1 MNDMNGI
8 SGKLY
13 ALLDSVKKGAES
25 AGETASNAAYMAGKK
40 GEDIYNVVK
49 LNFKIEKLK
58 NDVDNALT
66 EIGKMIYQTHIGGED
81 NQEILQ
87 EKLREIDRLHA
98 EIAELEI
105 KTGKAEKIITC
116 PNCGAE
122 VKASDHAY
130 CGQCG
135 TKL

>member
-81 NQEILQ
+81 NQEVLL

>member
-1 MNDMNGI
+1 MSDMNGM

-13 ALLDSVKKGAES
+13 AILDSVKKGVETI
-25 AGETASNAAYMAGKK
+25 GETASNAAYMAGKK
-40 GEDIYNVVK
+40 GEDIYNAAK
-49 LNFKIEKLK
+49 LNFKIAELK

-81 NQEILQ
+81 NQEVLL

-135 TKL
+135 TEL

>member
-49 LNFKIEKLK
+49 LNFKIAELK

-66 EIGKMIYQTHIGGED
+66 EIGKMVYQTHIGGDD
-81 NQEILQ
+81 NQEILL
-87 EKLREIDRLHA
+87 EKLREIDSLHA

-116 PNCGAE
+116 PVCGSE
-122 VKASDHAY
+122 IQASDHAY

>member
-13 ALLDSVKKGAES
+13 ALLDSVKKGAETVV
-25 AGETASNAAYMAGKK
+25 ETASNAAYMADKK

-49 LNFKIEKLK
+49 LNFKIAELK
-58 NDVDNALT
+58 NDVNDALT
-66 EIGKMIYQTHIGGED
+66 EIGKMVYQTHIGGDD
-81 NQEILQ
+81 NQEILL
-87 EKLREIDRLHA
+87 EKLREIDSLHA

>member
-1 MNDMNGI
+1 MNDMNDI
-8 SGKLY
+8 SEKLY
-13 ALLDSVKKGAES
+13 ALLDSVKKVAES
-25 AGETASNAAYMAGKK
+25 AGDTASDAAYMAGKM
-40 GEDIYNVVK
+40 GEDIYNAAK
-49 LNFKIEKLK
+49 LNFKIAKLK
-58 NDVDNALT
+58 SDVNDALI
-66 EIGKMIYQTHIGGED
+66 EIGQMVYRTHIGGDD
-81 NQEILQ
+81 NQEVLL

-116 PNCGAE
+116 PVCGSE
-122 VKASDHAY
+122 IQTSDHAY